1 MENQN
6 VNPLI
11 TVGGEELLEMQ
22 LPPKEFVIE
31 GLLPKGLAMLVG
43 SPKVGKSFLSL
54 QVALAVSCG
63 ENLWIFPTPKGHVLY
78 LALEDDLAR
87 LQKRVKEMNDSATND
102 VRFATMSERL
112 HQGLIE
118 QMDAFISQF
127 PDTNLVIIDTLQHIR
142 DNEKKQG
149 GNLYAQDYTEQ
160 MSLQRYALDKGIAI
174 LLVHHTNK
182 LKGRDPIE
190 AASGSN
196 GMTAALDT
204 YWYLDRP
211 KRELPQAKLF
221 VISRDIGEMVFKI
234 EKQGNGEWTML
245 EGKEFAKTKTNPYVA
260 IIAFY
265 LHFCVWPYEEEP
277 QPYVTTPTK
286 LVEDILSCSIEPKFN
301 FNARRTKI
309 ELNANHLQL
318 ESLGILFDG
327 TYRTVGERQ
336 LVFTPITEDN
346 KPPYEIKPGKLFE
359 DIKVDIEL
367 VDDINDVM
375 TSVTYMGEKSKS
387 VVTAPF
393 NDITNKNDDLCPLP
407 KVTSLM
413 SQTSLPSQT
422 VRIDASDPISFL
434 AKVMQHNL
442 SASGVNVT
450 PFEEFCKQQ
459 EEKERKKKEAEQK
472 YIDVEFSYASKEI
485 SVPVENKITL
495 YCKNKIDAAV
505 IFLKAFLLRARLK
518 SA

>member
-43 SPKVGKSFLSL
+43 STKVGKSFLSL

-63 ENLWIFPTPKGHVLY
+63 ENLWSFPTHKGHVLY

-234 EKQGNGEWTML
+234 EKQENGEWTML

-301 FNARRTKI
+301 FNARRIKI

-327 TYRTVGERQ
+327 THRTGGERQ

-375 TSVTYMGEKSKS
+375 TSVTDMGEKSKS

-413 SQTSLPSQT
+413 SQTSPPSQT

>member
-1 MENQN
+1 
-6 VNPLI
+6 
-11 TVGGEELLEMQ
+11 
-22 LPPKEFVIE
+22 
-31 GLLPKGLAMLVG
+31 
-43 SPKVGKSFLSL
+43 
-54 QVALAVSCG
+54 
-63 ENLWIFPTPKGHVLY
+63 
-78 LALEDDLAR
+78 
-87 LQKRVKEMNDSATND
+87 
-102 VRFATMSERL
+102 
-112 HQGLIE
+112 
-118 QMDAFISQF
+118 MDAFISQF

-142 DNEKKQG
+142 DNANKQG

-234 EKQGNGEWTML
+234 EKQENGEWTVL
-245 EGKEFAKTKTNPYVA
+245 DGKEFAKTKTNPYVA
-260 IIAFY
+260 IIALY

-286 LVEDILSCSIEPKFN
+286 LVEDILSFNIEPKFN
-301 FNARRTKI
+301 FNARRIKI
-309 ELNANHLQL
+309 ELNANHIQL

-327 TYRTVGERQ
+327 THRTGGERQ
-336 LVFTPITEDN
+336 LIFTPITEEN

-375 TSVTYMGEKSKS
+375 TSVTDMGEKSKS

-413 SQTSLPSQT
+413 SQTSPPSQT

-442 SASGVNVT
+442 NSCGVNVT
-450 PFEEFCKQQ
+450 HFEEFCKQQ
-459 EEKERKKKEAEQK
+459 EEKERKKKEAERQF
-472 YIDVEFSYASKEI
+472 IDVPIDENTKQI
-485 SVPVENKITL
+485 SVPDEKKFFL
-495 YCKNKIDAAV
+495 YGKNKVDAAV

>member
-1 MENQN
+1 
-6 VNPLI
+6 
-11 TVGGEELLEMQ
+11 
-22 LPPKEFVIE
+22 
-31 GLLPKGLAMLVG
+31 
-43 SPKVGKSFLSL
+43 
-54 QVALAVSCG
+54 
-63 ENLWIFPTPKGHVLY
+63 
-78 LALEDDLAR
+78 
-87 LQKRVKEMNDSATND
+87 
-102 VRFATMSERL
+102 
-112 HQGLIE
+112 
-118 QMDAFISQF
+118 
-127 PDTNLVIIDTLQHIR
+127 
-142 DNEKKQG
+142 
-149 GNLYAQDYTEQ
+149 
-160 MSLQRYALDKGIAI
+160 
-174 LLVHHTNK
+174 
-182 LKGRDPIE
+182 
-190 AASGSN
+190 
-196 GMTAALDT
+196 MTAALDT

-221 VISRDIGEMVFKI
+221 VISRDVGEMVFKI
-234 EKQGNGEWTML
+234 EKQENGKWIML
-245 EGKEFAKTKTNPYVA
+245 EGKEFAKAKTNPYVS

-265 LHFCVWPYEEEP
+265 LHFCVWAYEEEP

-286 LVEDILSCSIEPKFN
+286 LVEDILSCNIEPKFN
-301 FNARRTKI
+301 FNARRIKI
-309 ELNANHLQL
+309 ELNANHIQL

-327 TYRTVGERQ
+327 THRTGGERQ
-336 LVFTPITEDN
+336 LIFTPITEEN

-375 TSVTYMGEKSKS
+375 TSVTDMGEKSKS

-413 SQTSLPSQT
+413 SQT

-450 PFEEFCKQQ
+450 PFEDFCKQQ

-472 YIDVEFSYASKEI
+472 YIDVKFSDASKEI
-485 SVPVENKITL
+485 SVPDEKKFSL
-495 YCKNKIDAAV
+495 YGKNKVDAAV